1 MDNLSLLL
9 NHDSNGSRSEHAFL
23 FIDRLDYP
31 PALRANMEEEIERRQ
46 RTQLGMSGVAIFT
59 PTNIILGNAF
69 EDQGT
74 KEEGSAQARF
84 TTNRGTSSSH
94 VFRSRARKPPI
105 RSSVDSSSTDDADS
119 DSDSEFLLYRS
130 PREVEL
136 KLHSALPAR
145 DTPEGPVTKRKRG
158 ANDTY
163 SIKRFKGSATMQIF
177 GSTSLAS
184 RRL

>member
-9 NHDSNGSRSEHAFL
+9 NRGANDAKCEHAFL

-31 PALRANMEEEIERRQ
+31 PPVITNTEENRERRQ
-46 RTQLGMSGVAIFT
+46 KAQLSMSGVAVFT
-59 PTNIILGNAF
+59 HTNIILGNVF

-84 TTNRGTSSSH
+84 TANRGTSSSQ
-94 VFRSRARKPPI
+94 VFKSRKPPVW
-105 RSSVDSSSTDDADS
+105 SSVDRSFTADADG
-119 DSDSEFLLYRS
+119 DSGRDFLLYRS
-130 PREVEL
+130 PREVVL
-136 KLHSALPAR
+136 NSKLPAR
-145 DTPEGPVTKRKRG
+145 DPPEGPVTKRKRT
-158 ANDTY
+158 ANDAY

>member
-9 NHDSNGSRSEHAFL
+9 NRGAVGAKCEHAFL

-31 PALRANMEEEIERRQ
+31 PLIKDDRERRQ
-46 RTQLGMSGVAIFT
+46 KAQLSMSGVAVFT
-59 PTNIILGNAF
+59 HTNIILGNVF

-84 TTNRGTSSSH
+84 TTNRGASSSSM
-94 VFRSRARKPPI
+94 FKSRAGK
-105 RSSVDSSSTDDADS
+105 RSSIDRSQTADAGSES
-119 DSDSEFLLYRS
+119 DKEFLLYRS
-130 PREVEL
+130 PQDVEL
-136 KLHSALPAR
+136 NPLYSTPPPR
-145 DTPEGPVTKRKRG
+145 DPPEGLVTKRKRT
-158 ANDTY
+158 ANDAY
-163 SIKRFKGSATMQIF
+163 SVKRFKGSATMQIF